1 MNILNSRKRKEKP
14 ADNVRNEYSAS
25 NGPKISDIIEGAN
38 IDKNLIEKRTKYI
51 K

>member
-14 ADNVRNEYSAS
+14 ADNIRNEYSA